1 MCIRMTA
8 ESVEPGLRER
18 KRARTRETIARCA
31 LELFDRQGFHQTTIP
46 QIAEAADVS
55 PRTVSAY
62 FPHKE
67 DLAFPDGDAP
77 LEALSAR
84 LRDREPGETAAD
96 ALLAWFG
103 GWMHE
108 VAGQQEQRRIQR
120 RVIDADDGLRAY
132 EHRYV
137 LKAQAALAEAF
148 ARDLDVAVGEL
159 EPRMAA
165 AATMTIFVLLGE
177 DPAVQDDPRE
187 GDGGRRARA
196 PVHRGGRARAPRIAG
211 PDVSQLR
218 LGGVVRAPAGSRLVT
233 LWGL

>member
-1 MCIRMTA
+1 MTA

-31 LELFDRQGFHQTTIP
+31 LEMFDRQGFAATTIP

-67 DLAFPDGDAP
+67 DLVFPEGAAQIDDLA
-77 LEALSAR
+77 AR
-84 LRDREPGETAAD
+84 LRDRRPGESAAD
-96 ALLAWFG
+96 ALLAWFRSLL
-103 GWMHE
+103 HE
-108 VAGQQEQRRIQR
+108 LAGREDERRIMR

-132 EHRYV
+132 EQRFV
-137 LKAQAALAEAF
+137 LRAQEALAEAF
-148 ARDLDVAVGEL
+148 ARDLGVAQGEL

-177 DPAVQDDPRE
+177 DMKGDPGTPLNPE
-187 GDGGRRARA
+187 ESLEVIQRALLFI
-196 PVHRGGRARAPRIAG
+196 GAG
-211 PDVSQLR
+211 
-218 LGGVVRAPAGSRLVT
+218 VRALRG
-233 LWGL
+233 